1 MNTGWAWLILAIAT
15 YPWLLGADLASD
27 VFASWSLTIFI
38 SGVCLIAPSRRLR
51 RWQSVLFAAFLGFL
65 FEARRPVPDG
75 TVALALVAAAI
86 FLSSNRQL
94 LRNTPR
100 MLWAAVIVNVLACL
114 CWYVGAA
121 FVAPVAAHE
130 LAGQLTLQL
139 MVAAIVG
146 VVVLLPVA
154 LTQNA
159 AMDRLGVPPA
169 PETP

>member
-1 MNTGWAWLILAIAT
+1 
-15 YPWLLGADLASD
+15 
-27 VFASWSLTIFI
+27 
-38 SGVCLIAPSRRLR
+38 
-51 RWQSVLFAAFLGFL
+51 
-65 FEARRPVPDG
+65 
-75 TVALALVAAAI
+75 
-86 FLSSNRQL
+86 
-94 LRNTPR
+94 

-121 FVAPVAAHE
+121 FVAPVAARE